1 VAEDINRTNFRKS
14 LKLLAPGTIFRLG
27 IENVLQAN
35 TGGLIVMGDSPE
47 LMSLVSGGFKIDC
60 EFTPSRLYE
69 LAKMDGAIITN
80 HDASRIILANAQLDP
95 NPNLPTRETGIR
107 HRTAERV
114 AQQTGMLVVAISQ
127 RRSVVTLYQ
136 GNTIFR
142 LRDMA
147 SILVK
152 ANQALQTL
160 EKYRNVLIRELQRL
174 GGMEFEDVV
183 TVAEVCEVLH
193 RCIRVLNIAEEI
205 ENYIA
210 ELGSEGRLVKMQLDE
225 LVVNIR
231 EEATLII
238 KDYSHAPDKSPQELL
253 NTILRAFEE
262 DISDSVFIA
271 RILSLGTTSS
281 HLEQVVSPRGYR
293 MLHKIPRIPLTIIDN
308 LVERFNLL
316 KNILPAT
323 IEELDDVEGIGEVR
337 ARSIKNGLQRMQE
350 QALPEYIV

>member
-1 VAEDINRTNFRKS
+1 LAEDINRTNFRKS
-14 LKLLAPGTIFRLG
+14 LKLLAPGTIFRVG

-35 TGGLIVMGDSPE
+35 TGGLIVVGDSPE

-80 HDASRIILANAQLDP
+80 HDASRIIQANAQLDP

-107 HRTAERV
+107 HRTAERI

-136 GNTIFR
+136 GNTVFR

-160 EKYRNVLIRELQRL
+160 EKYRNVLIRELSHL

-183 TVAEVCEVLH
+183 TVAEVCGVLH

-225 LVVNIR
+225 LVVNVR
-231 EEATLII
+231 EEAILII
-238 KDYSHAPDKSPQELL
+238 KDYSHTPDKSPQELL

-262 DISDSVFIA
+262 EISDSVFIA

-281 HLEQVVSPRGYR
+281 HLEQMISPRGYR
-293 MLHKIPRIPLTIIDN
+293 MLNKIPRIPLSIIDN
-308 LVERFNLL
+308 LVEKFNML
-316 KNILPAT
+316 KYILPAT

-337 ARSIKNGLQRMQE
+337 ARSIKNGLLRMQE
-350 QALPEYIV
+350 QIMPEYLV

>member
-1 VAEDINRTNFRKS
+1 MEDIYRANFRKY
-14 LKLLAPGTIFRLG
+14 LKMLAPGTIFRVG
-27 IENVLQAN
+27 IENVLHAN
-35 TGGLIVMGDSPE
+35 TGGLIVVGDSPE
-47 LMSLVSGGFKIDC
+47 LMNLVSGGFHIDC
-60 EFTPSRLYE
+60 EFTPARLYE

-80 HDASRIILANAQLDP
+80 NDVTRIIFANAQLDP
-95 NPNLPTRETGIR
+95 NPKLPSRETGIR

-114 AQQTGMLVVAISQ
+114 AQQTGELVVAISQ

-136 GNTIFR
+136 GSTVFR

-174 GGMEFEDVV
+174 GGLEFEDMV

-193 RCIRVLNIAEEI
+193 RCIKVLNIAGEI

-210 ELGSEGRLVKMQLDE
+210 ELGVEGRLVKMQLDE
-225 LVVNIR
+225 MLVNVE

-238 KDYSHAPDKSPQELL
+238 KDYSHASDKNPRELL

-271 RILSLGTTSS
+271 KILSLGTTAS
-281 HLEQVVSPRGYR
+281 HLEQQVSSRGYR
-293 MLHKIPRIPLTIIDN
+293 MLNKIPRIPVAIIEN
-308 LVERFNLL
+308 LVERFSLL
-316 KNILPAT
+316 NQILRAS

-337 ARSIKNGLQRMQE
+337 ARSIKNGLKRMQE
-350 QALPEYIV
+350 QLLLEYMV